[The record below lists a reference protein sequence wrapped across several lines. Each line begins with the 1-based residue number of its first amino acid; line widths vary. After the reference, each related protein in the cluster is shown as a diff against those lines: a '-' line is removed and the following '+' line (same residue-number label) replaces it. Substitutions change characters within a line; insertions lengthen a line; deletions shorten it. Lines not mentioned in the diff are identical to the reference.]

1 MSFNRLSAVL
11 VLSSITLFPSA
22 PANADSPKNEL
33 VVDIANVFGSNV
45 PVSGKS
51 NSNTLSAESEGIAE
65 FPGTKVTSNALP
77 VGSDSEPST
86 DDKSISPSL
95 TADEDASEI
104 ISFPESR
111 VKSDNNSPTR
121 TDSNTEPKTTSQDLN
136 ITEESVNP
144 DIVVGEMQF
153 SQEESKINRG
163 LIAALVVLV
172 LILLFAIFRKEEV
185 N

>member
-1 MSFNRLSAVL
+1 MNFNRLSAVL
-11 VLSSITLFPSA
+11 VLFSVTLFPSA

-33 VVDIANVFGSNV
+33 VVDISNVFGSNI

-77 VGSDSEPST
+77 VDSDPVSNP
-86 DDKSISPSL
+86 DAKSISPSL
-95 TADEDASEI
+95 IADEDASEI

-111 VKSDNNSPTR
+111 VNTDNSSTTR
-121 TDSNTEPKTTSQDLN
+121 TDSNTEPKTTSQDLV
-136 ITEESVNP
+136 IADDLVNP
-144 DIVVGEMQF
+144 DLVVGEMQF